1 MRTLIGSLL
10 AAVAIFPASAL
21 AQQVERR
28 DDGPAGERGPPAAER
43 RMPDTE
49 RFGPRPDRPPE
60 GWRRP
65 QRDDRPRPDPVQPAP
80 RPDRTDADRDADRRA
95 DAWRRGPERGPD
107 RAPTPAPGWPPEPS
121 PAPMPGWNGRP
132 PTPDRTQAD
141 RDADRS
147 ADAWRR
153 DERRRTFER
162 GDRDRYQDRPWD
174 RERQARDDWNRNR
187 AYDRGWGGNR
197 NGGWTDDRGSVAT
210 WNSGRDSY
218 RPRAWDRGWRNDRRL
233 DFDAFRRDHRQS
245 FHLPRY
251 SGPSGWTQGYRRFGL
266 GFSLAPPLWS
276 QGYWIADPWSYRL
289 PEAYGPYRWV
299 RYYGD
304 ALLVDL
310 RTGLIVDAVH
320 DLFW

>member
-10 AAVAIFPASAL
+10 AAVAFFPASAL

-28 DDGPAGERGPPAAER
+28 DDGPAGERGPPVAQR
-43 RMPDTE
+43 RMPDAE

-60 GWRRP
+60 GWQRP
-65 QRDDRPRPDPVQPAP
+65 QRDDQPRPAPVQPAS

-107 RAPTPAPGWPPEPS
+107 RAPRPGAGWRPEPS
-121 PAPMPGWNGRP
+121 PAPMPGWNDRVPGR
-132 PTPDRTQAD
+132 DRTQAD

-153 DERRRTFER
+153 DEQRRSFER
-162 GDRDRYQDRPWD
+162 DRRERDRQWD
-174 RERQARDDWNRNR
+174 RQRQARDDWNRNR
-187 AYDRGWGGNR
+187 AYDRGWGGNW
-197 NGGWTDDRGSVAT
+197 NGGWSDDRGSAAT

-218 RPRAWDRGWRNDRRL
+218 RPRAWDRGWRNDRRF
-233 DFDAFRRDHRQS
+233 DFDAFRRDNRQS

-251 SGPSGWTQGYRRFGL
+251 YGPSGWTQGYRRFGL

-276 QGYWIADPWSYRL
+276 QGYWIADPWTYRL

-299 RYYGD
+299 RYYDD